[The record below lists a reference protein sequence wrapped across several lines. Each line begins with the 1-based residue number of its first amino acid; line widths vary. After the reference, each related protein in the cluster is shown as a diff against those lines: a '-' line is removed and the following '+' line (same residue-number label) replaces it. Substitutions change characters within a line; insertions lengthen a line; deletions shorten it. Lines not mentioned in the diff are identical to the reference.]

1 MAFFNVEKV
10 NNNNNTNTF
19 FNQNPNMYGPNGMD
33 SNMMNQQ
40 QGMMNQGWGMDQNMM
55 QQPMQQPM
63 MDPNMGMQQ
72 YNNNMVDSY
81 QPMNNYGMNQND
93 WSNGG
98 MMPQQPMMNQPMFN
112 QPDYGQ
118 NMTSLDNSQPMM
130 NQPMMNQ
137 PMEPNIQPSSDTFIS
152 NVPTNNIDNQQPM
165 MNNEAS
171 DSFETLGENNYETET
186 LQMPQI
192 ADTGINQEQ
201 QPVPQYPVSQ
211 EPVPVQEPVPA
222 QQPIPNPEPETLGL
236 EASLPREVEKETL
249 LDNPSGNLDE
259 QQTVPTNLNPL
270 DNGNNPIPVNP
281 IIAQMEKH
289 QHVEEIGEQKEVKAN
304 LFAAIGIILGMIIK
318 PGTTM
323 LNNAKRF
330 KEMKKA
336 ISIMIWL
343 AVIFLVICIGV
354 RVGVGSFDRTY
365 SSLTDSYKLV
375 FNPARIFEL
384 SNYVEYIIIA
394 VSISLGGVLLTAL
407 IYYASSFLNSKGV
420 HFATYLVVS
429 NLGLIPFICGV
440 IVLCPVCMIFSTYL
454 GLGSLIFTFLC
465 SLITLL
471 IGMNEVLRFRSV
483 NSQIFY
489 HVINLSVITLIAL
502 IIFTFMIRSG
512 WVILP
517 NTLL

>member
-1 MAFFNVEKV
+1 
-10 NNNNNTNTF
+10 
-19 FNQNPNMYGPNGMD
+19 
-33 SNMMNQQ
+33 
-40 QGMMNQGWGMDQNMM
+40 
-55 QQPMQQPM
+55 
-63 MDPNMGMQQ
+63 
-72 YNNNMVDSY
+72 
-81 QPMNNYGMNQND
+81 
-93 WSNGG
+93 
-98 MMPQQPMMNQPMFN
+98 
-112 QPDYGQ
+112 
-118 NMTSLDNSQPMM
+118 
-130 NQPMMNQ
+130 
-137 PMEPNIQPSSDTFIS
+137 
-152 NVPTNNIDNQQPM
+152 
-165 MNNEAS
+165 
-171 DSFETLGENNYETET
+171 
-186 LQMPQI
+186 
-192 ADTGINQEQ
+192 
-201 QPVPQYPVSQ
+201 
-211 EPVPVQEPVPA
+211 
-222 QQPIPNPEPETLGL
+222 
-236 EASLPREVEKETL
+236 
-249 LDNPSGNLDE
+249 
-259 QQTVPTNLNPL
+259 
-270 DNGNNPIPVNP
+270 
-281 IIAQMEKH
+281 
-289 QHVEEIGEQKEVKAN
+289 
-304 LFAAIGIILGMIIK
+304 
-318 PGTTM
+318 
-323 LNNAKRF
+323 
-330 KEMKKA
+330 MKKA